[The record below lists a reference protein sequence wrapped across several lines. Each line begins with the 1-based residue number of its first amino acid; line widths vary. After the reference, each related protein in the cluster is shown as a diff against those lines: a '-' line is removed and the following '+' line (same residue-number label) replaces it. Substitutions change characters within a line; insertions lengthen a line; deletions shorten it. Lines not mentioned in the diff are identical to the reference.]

1 MAGVNLPIV
10 EEKLMLLSL
19 LSAFAEKPLPADFP
33 LEELSQTTQIP
44 IDVLPE
50 KLFVLSDPLALSS
63 LDCTAE
69 EGKKKTESELK
80 YCDLSV
86 NLVKQT
92 VTVRV
97 AQPRTFPKESWGVL
111 RELLVK
117 SQKYLTLVE
126 DELRE
131 KGM

>member
-1 MAGVNLPIV
+1 
-10 EEKLMLLSL
+10 
-19 LSAFAEKPLPADFP
+19 
-33 LEELSQTTQIP
+33 LSQTTQIP
-44 IDVLPE
+44 IGVLPE
-50 KLFVLSDPLALSS
+50 KLFVLSDPLSFSS
-63 LDCTAE
+63 LDCTVEE
-69 EGKKKTESELK
+69 EGRKTTGSELK

-97 AQPRTFPKESWGVL
+97 AQPRAFPKESWGVL